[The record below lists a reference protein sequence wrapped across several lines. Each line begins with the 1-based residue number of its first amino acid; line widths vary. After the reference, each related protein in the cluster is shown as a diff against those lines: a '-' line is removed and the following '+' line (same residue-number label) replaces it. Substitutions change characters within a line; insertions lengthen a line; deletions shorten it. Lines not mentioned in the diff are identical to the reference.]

1 MQKKTFIVKGRNVW
15 VIDIKPLEVDE
26 LQRLGLAEDEEKI
39 IRLLWQQY
47 KDNQDFRAF
56 ALDLMDFL
64 EPHLSL
70 AEKKEM
76 LVQLTNQLIKYCP
89 IDEGLSVK
97 TAVDRLGRFIDDAQ
111 KYDAD
116 LKHQVELK
124 RQKEKQD
131 EKDRRDKSS

>member
-1 MQKKTFIVKGRNVW
+1 MNKKTFIVKGKNVW
-15 VIDIKPLEVDE
+15 IIDIKPLEVDE
-26 LQRLGLAEDEEKI
+26 LQRHGLADDEEKI
-39 IRLLWQQY
+39 IKLLWQQY

-70 AEKKEM
+70 AEKREM

-111 KYDAD
+111 KYDAEV
-116 LKHQVELK
+116 KREIELK

-131 EKDRRDKSS
+131 EQDHRNQSS